1 MLNLIKW
8 HKEFFLSLIL
18 VLSLLWPLVT
28 APFFSHHDDVQVIR
42 LHQMNKCF
50 MDKQIPC
57 RWVPDLGGQYG
68 YPIFNY
74 YAPLPYYF
82 GELVYLLTGSLIISV
97 KLMFAL
103 SFVGSFILMYLFARK
118 FWGELGGTVSAL
130 FYAYAPYH
138 ALDFYVRGAMG
149 EMWALMAFPGIVWS
163 LTKLWEKP
171 NLSNLLLLSSF
182 SALLFTSHNLSM
194 IIFIPLLL
202 ALLVFLLINKKSY
215 NFLGLVIG
223 SFSLAILLSS
233 FYLLP
238 MVVEKRLVHVDTTT
252 YGYFSFT
259 EHFKG
264 LRKVLLDRSWGWGS
278 SIREVPG
285 GERDGMSYQIGW
297 VHLLGWALALYSARS
312 LWHKNKFLGKLI
324 VLLSLI
330 LAFSIFMIH
339 PRSEFIWKLVEP
351 LKYLQF
357 PWRFLSIV
365 IFLIAFL
372 SGSIFLALEK
382 RKLWLWWVLVVLV
395 VALNFFYFRPEKFI
409 HVTEEQLL
417 TGENWDRQIKRSIFD
432 YLPIFAKEPPA
443 ELASS
448 RYEILTGKAEIRDFT
463 EGTNWIKFKA
473 DVKEHTIIRL
483 SQYYFPNWIVR
494 VDGKEINVEYMN
506 NNLGLMTFILGEGSH
521 SIEARLHDTL
531 IRSFANWVTLAGL
544 FIFTLLFL
552 LQFKSVQGWIRYYL
566 RRVS

>member
-130 FYAYAPYH
+130 FYTYAPYH

-531 IRSFANWVTLAGL
+531 IRSFANWVTLVGL

>member
-312 LWHKNKFLGKLI
+312 LWHKNRFLGKLI